1 MAGLHAHE
9 SSQNGKVKMEKC
21 PYFRSF
27 QNQYIVKEVAGLFGL
42 QAEVSWLHSCHAQF
56 KPAEVWWWAGV
67 FSATT
72 CIRVFFPLVVVVV
85 GGVSLSLS
93 LLSFLP
99 PSLPAFLSLV
109 FWPAVPVVWWSPSVL
124 LTFRCFCQFWSSRH
138 PSQWNVIRR
147 KVNTPLVHLQQHLMP
162 LEGISQSAFNSASAA
177 SSGMVLSS
185 HKQDLWKEN
194 DTVNMLLM

>member
-1 MAGLHAHE
+1 MN
-9 SSQNGKVKMEKC
+9 QVKMEKLKWKNAHTSEAFKINILLRRWQDC
-21 PYFRSF
+21 LDCRLKSPDFIHAMLSLSQLRSGDELECF
-27 QNQYIVKEVAGLFGL
+27 QPLH
-42 QAEVSWLHSCHAQF
+42 VSGF
-56 KPAEVWWWAGV
+56 
-67 FSATT
+67 
-72 CIRVFFPLVVVVV
+72 FFPLLVVVV

-93 LLSFLP
+93 LLSSLP